1 MFLAGVPVA
10 TVHDLENELG
20 VARHTMQRWR
30 FSQGMPCATWK
41 GSPTKPKSALTGIVR
56 GGRGGKHM
64 VLFHRPQVAL
74 WLRDNE
80 MQRGQSWV
88 TVRMMKRFIA
98 EHLNGQ

>member
-20 VARHTMQRWR
+20 VARKSMERWR
-30 FSQGMPCATWK
+30 VFQAMPFATWK
-41 GSPTKPKSALTGIVR
+41 GTLTRPKSAVVGIPR
-56 GGRGGKHM
+56 SCGGGKHM